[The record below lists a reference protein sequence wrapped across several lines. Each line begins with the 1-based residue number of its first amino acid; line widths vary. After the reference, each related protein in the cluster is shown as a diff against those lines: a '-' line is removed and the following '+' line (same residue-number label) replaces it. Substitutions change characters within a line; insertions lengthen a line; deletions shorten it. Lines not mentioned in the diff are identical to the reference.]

1 MQDLQPLLFLHT
13 IFRKEVSEMPKNLK
27 REIARLFYEENLT
40 KDELLKEFKVRPKT
54 LQSILGEFKS
64 EFVKES

>member
-1 MQDLQPLLFLHT
+1 
-13 IFRKEVSEMPKNLK
+13 MPKNLK